1 MSSQSPASPPQSSA
15 GDLAARLGLY
25 TATMI
30 VIGSMVGSGIF
41 KKPALMAGQLGSPG
55 LLVLVWLMAGLVT
68 CFGALANA
76 EVAGMIT
83 AVGGQYVFFRRI
95 YNEFVGFLYGWAI
108 FAVIQTGS
116 IASIAYVGADYL
128 RYFVKLP
135 HLGPEL
141 EQLRISLLGIIT
153 ITPLADLGPKLV
165 TAGTV
170 LLLTGVNI
178 LGVVLGG
185 TVQNIFTTLK
195 LVAIGG
201 VVVACFALG
210 GQPAAEVAAGSG
222 AAATPLASS
231 LGLVGALV
239 AALSGAFWAYDGWN
253 NITYVAGEVRQPS
266 RNIPRALFLGT
277 AAVATLYILVN
288 LAYLNVL
295 PLGEMAGSKLV
306 AADAMQV
313 VLGAVGGALISG
325 LVIFSTF
332 GTANGTILASA
343 RVHFAMARDGL
354 FFRSLGNVHP
364 RFRTPARSLLVQG
377 LWASALVFSGT
388 FDQLTDMLIFVS
400 WIFYLLGALGVF
412 VLRVREP
419 HTPRPYRVWGYPVVP
434 AVFVLFA
441 ATYVVITLRQD
452 FRNSAFGLLLVALG
466 VPLYLYWR
474 RGGRARSG
482 S

>member
-1 MSSQSPASPPQSSA
+1 MSSQSSSSPEQSRA
-15 GDLAARLGLY
+15 GDLAAKLGLY

-116 IASIAYVGADYL
+116 IASISYVGADYL

-141 EQLRISLLGIIT
+141 EQVKISLLGIIT
-153 ITPLADLGPKLV
+153 ITPLADLGTKLV

-201 VVVACFALG
+201 VVVACFA
-210 GQPAAEVAAGSG
+210 VAGSQ
-222 AAATPLASS
+222 PLSS
-231 LGLVGALV
+231 V
-239 AALSGAFWAYDGWN
+239 
-253 NITYVAGEVRQPS
+253 
-266 RNIPRALFLGT
+266 
-277 AAVATLYILVN
+277 
-288 LAYLNVL
+288 
-295 PLGEMAGSKLV
+295 
-306 AADAMQV
+306 
-313 VLGAVGGALISG
+313 
-325 LVIFSTF
+325 
-332 GTANGTILASA
+332 ASA
-343 RVHFAMARDGL
+343 KV
-354 FFRSLGNVHP
+354 SICQVI
-364 RFRTPARSLLVQG
+364 
-377 LWASALVFSGT
+377 SAVTGST
-388 FDQLTDMLIFVS
+388 
-400 WIFYLLGALGVF
+400 
-412 VLRVREP
+412 
-419 HTPRPYRVWGYPVVP
+419 
-434 AVFVLFA
+434 
-441 ATYVVITLRQD
+441 
-452 FRNSAFGLLLVALG
+452 
-466 VPLYLYWR
+466 
-474 RGGRARSG
+474 RARPKSAWIAR
-482 S
+482 